1 MLKIE
6 EVCLLEVDRNRRR
19 PWHDCHAFSLHVNG
33 CEPQDLLREVPQATQ
48 ISAEAPARQASPK
61 EEALRKFV
69 GVVLKDTEDVW
80 TDVFKK
86 QLGRSYVEPK
96 LVLFTGAVKSACG
109 TAGSQVGPFYCP
121 GDSNVYLDLQFFD
134 ELSQKLGAKGDL
146 AMAYVVA
153 HEVGH
158 HVQNQLGI
166 SEQVQRAQARASKV
180 TANELSVRTE
190 LQADFLAGVFI
201 HHAQKTKQ
209 ILEKGDIEEA
219 LVAANQIGD
228 DTLQRRGGGR
238 VSPEAFTHGSSDQR
252 KMWLTKVF
260 RRRYESID
268 EAL

>member
-1 MLKIE
+1 MLF
-6 EVCLLEVDRNRRR
+6 LYMLMGAN
-19 PWHDCHAFSLHVNG
+19 
-33 CEPQDLLREVPQATQ
+33 PQDLMREVPQATQ
-48 ISAEAPARQASPK
+48 VSAGTPNRQVSPK

-80 TDVFKK
+80 TEVFKK

-180 TANELSVRTE
+180 ASNELSVRTE

-228 DTLQRRGGGR
+228 DTLQGRGGRR
-238 VSPEAFTHGSSDQR
+238 VSPENFTHGTSDQR
-252 KMWLTKVF
+252 KLWLTKGIQTGDMSLLMKPF
-260 RRRYESID
+260 ELSRE
-268 EAL
+268 ELGL